1 MQKLKLIMMYNDKII
16 VSTYLVL
23 INEYITI

>member
-16 VSTYLVL
+16 VSTYLAL